1 MEEVWKMNVEKTLER
16 IETKLD
22 RALLDICDH
31 DNRLRI
37 LENKNGMKW
46 EQLVGQII
54 ALGAVG
60 FVGWLLGSR

>member
-22 RALLDICDH
+22 RALSDICDH
-31 DNRLRI
+31 DKRLRI
-37 LENKNGMKW
+37 LEGKNALKW
-46 EQLVGQII
+46 EQLIGQII

-60 FVGWLLGSR
+60 FIGWLLGNR